1 MAKKIMVVDDSNAIR
16 QSLVFTLKSAGYE
29 VVEAANGV
37 DALKLM
43 REHTIGLFISDV
55 NMPEMDGI
63 TLLKKI
69 KDDKEYKHAPVIM
82 LTTEASGDMINEGK
96 EAGAKAWMIKPFQP
110 DQLLD
115 AVKKLFVA

>member
-1 MAKKIMVVDDSNAIR
+1 MSKKIMVVDDSNAIR
-16 QSLVFTLKSAGYE
+16 QSLSFTLKSAGYE

-37 DALKLM
+37 DALNLM
-43 REHTIGLFISDV
+43 KQHTVGLFISDV

-69 KDDKEYKHAPVIM
+69 KEDKDYNHTPVIM
-82 LTTEASGDMINEGK
+82 LTTESSGEMINEGK
-96 EAGAKAWMIKPFQP
+96 SAGAKAWMIKPFTP

-115 AVKKLFVA
+115 AVKKLFVV

>member
-1 MAKKIMVVDDSNAIR
+1 MSKKIMVVDDSNAVR

-37 DALKLM
+37 DALNLM
-43 REHTIGLFISDV
+43 KEHAVGLFISDV

-69 KDDKEYKHAPVIM
+69 KEDKDYNHTPVIM
-82 LTTEASGDMINEGK
+82 LTTEASGSMINQGK
-96 EAGAKAWMIKPFQP
+96 EAGAKAWIIKPFQP
-110 DQLLD
+110 EQLID
-115 AVKKLFVA
+115 AVKKLFVL